1 MPARTDVPLRRF
13 FARSSRMARYEAEVS
28 WARGDAAFLDNRYS
42 RRHLWSLDG
51 GMTLEASA
59 SPLHVPVP
67 LSDAAA
73 IDPEEALVAS
83 ASSCHMLWFLHLAAK
98 RGFVVERYV
107 DRAYGEMGPDP
118 HGRTAFT
125 KIALRPE
132 VEFAGTKRPTPD
144 EIAALH
150 EAAHDS
156 CYIANSLKTPIVV
169 EQP

>member
-1 MPARTDVPLRRF
+1 
-13 FARSSRMARYEAEVS
+13 MARYEAEVS
-28 WARGDAAFLDNRYS
+28 WARDGEAFTDNRYS
-42 RRHLWSLDG
+42 RRHLWSFDG

-59 SPLHVPVP
+59 SPLHVAAPM
-67 LSDAAA
+67 SDAAA

-107 DRAYGEMGPDP
+107 DRAYGEMGRDA

-132 VEFAGTKRPTPD
+132 VAFAGTQRPTPD
-144 EIAALH
+144 ELARLH

-156 CYIANSLKTPIVV
+156 CYIANSLRTPIVI
-169 EQP
+169 EQG